1 MSATEDDNEDMY
13 AIESVD
19 QYVDLICELS
29 PYRPVLEQVLGYLS
43 ARDLCRIPCVCKTWK
58 SLLCETYAKSEANR
72 RRVRHLKRVRK
83 LRKSV
88 GQENWPIK
96 GRTPVATRSRTAL
109 SDIRNVYRTIKPT
122 KRGTG
127 AQSFTT
133 TTTISTPNTKHKDM
147 GLRALR

>member
-88 GQENWPIK
+88 GQVCKTHIHFPSISLAN
-96 GRTPVATRSRTAL
+96 
-109 SDIRNVYRTIKPT
+109 
-122 KRGTG
+122 
-127 AQSFTT
+127 
-133 TTTISTPNTKHKDM
+133 TTILSIVFE
-147 GLRALR
+147 